1 MFWHQYMTNIQDPN
15 SQSYSYKKL
24 YANSLNSEI
33 TFIIPVY
40 NNMPDSNPMPQDIKV
55 QGISI
60 NQDTFVVNINET
72 GDAILK
78 ITPADATNKDVV
90 WWVSN
95 PEVVRV
101 WNGHFRGLK
110 EGIVTLTATTVDG
123 GYSASCKVIVRNPN
137 KNYVQSIQMEKEQY
151 VSYVDEAFDIAYTCY
166 PLDSANTDLY
176 WITDNPEVIRVFG
189 NRYRGLKEGTAK
201 LIAVTDDG
209 KVRAESKVI
218 IRDKNKLYV
227 DKINLDK
234 ESYIIGIDQALDIG
248 FTYTPTNATNAEFYW
263 TSSND
268 EVLRVWGN
276 RIRGLKEG
284 TAEVIATTLDGTV
297 ETRATVVVRNSN
309 QSYVKEIKT
318 EKEEYT
324 AKVDEAIDIPFTY
337 TPTDAA
343 NAEFYWTSSDDEI
356 LRVWGNRFRT
366 LKQGTAE
373 VIVRTLDG
381 TFEKRIKV
389 TVKET
394 TNEPTVSYVKEIK
407 TEKEEYTAKVDEA
420 VDISYTY
427 APTDA
432 VNAEFYWTSSD
443 DEILRVWGN
452 RFRALKPGIAEV
464 IVKTLDG
471 TIEKRIKVT
480 VKEITNEPTIS
491 YVKEIKT
498 EKEEYTAKVDE
509 AIDIPFTYTPT
520 DAVNA
525 EFYWTSSDNEILR
538 VWGNRFRAL
547 KPGIA
552 EVIVRTLDSTIEKRI
567 KVVVKEENVV
577 LYPE

>member
-1 MFWHQYMTNIQDPN
+1 MTNIQDPN

-432 VNAEFYWTSSD
+432 VNAEFYWTSSN
-443 DEILRVWGN
+443 DEIIRVWGN

>member
-1 MFWHQYMTNIQDPN
+1 MTNIQDPN

-464 IVKTLDG
+464 IVITLDG

>member
-1 MFWHQYMTNIQDPN
+1 MTNIQDPN

-520 DAVNA
+520 DAANA
-525 EFYWTSSDNEILR
+525 EFYWTSSDDEILR

>member
-1 MFWHQYMTNIQDPN
+1 MTNIQDPN

-464 IVKTLDG
+464 IV
-471 TIEKRIKVT
+471 
-480 VKEITNEPTIS
+480 
-491 YVKEIKT
+491 
-498 EKEEYTAKVDE
+498 
-509 AIDIPFTYTPT
+509 
-520 DAVNA
+520 
-525 EFYWTSSDNEILR
+525 
-538 VWGNRFRAL
+538 
-547 KPGIA
+547 
-552 EVIVRTLDSTIEKRI
+552 RTLDSTIEKRI

>member
-318 EKEEYT
+318 
-324 AKVDEAIDIPFTY
+324 
-337 TPTDAA
+337 
-343 NAEFYWTSSDDEI
+343 
-356 LRVWGNRFRT
+356 
-366 LKQGTAE
+366 
-373 VIVRTLDG
+373 
-381 TFEKRIKV
+381 
-389 TVKET
+389 
-394 TNEPTVSYVKEIK
+394 
-407 TEKEEYTAKVDEA
+407 
-420 VDISYTY
+420 
-427 APTDA
+427 
-432 VNAEFYWTSSD
+432 
-443 DEILRVWGN
+443 
-452 RFRALKPGIAEV
+452 
-464 IVKTLDG
+464 
-471 TIEKRIKVT
+471 
-480 VKEITNEPTIS
+480 
-491 YVKEIKT
+491 
-498 EKEEYTAKVDE
+498 
-509 AIDIPFTYTPT
+509 
-520 DAVNA
+520 
-525 EFYWTSSDNEILR
+525 
-538 VWGNRFRAL
+538 
-547 KPGIA
+547 
-552 EVIVRTLDSTIEKRI
+552 
-567 KVVVKEENVV
+567 
-577 LYPE
+577 

>member
-1 MFWHQYMTNIQDPN
+1 MTNIQDPN

-452 RFRALKPGIAEV
+452 RFRALKPGTAEV
-464 IVKTLDG
+464 IVRTIDG
-471 TIEKRIKVT
+471 TVEKRIKVT
-480 VKEITNEPTIS
+480 VKNNGNIQCVTKIN
-491 YVKEIKT
+491 T

-525 EFYWTSSDNEILR
+525 EFYWISSDSEILR

-547 KPGIA
+547 KPGTA
-552 EVIVRTLDSTIEKRI
+552 EVIVRTIDGTVEKRI
-567 KVVVKEENVV
+567 KVTVE
-577 LYPE
+577 

>member
-1 MFWHQYMTNIQDPN
+1 MTNIQDPN

-407 TEKEEYTAKVDEA
+407 TEKEEYTAKIDEA

>member
-1 MFWHQYMTNIQDPN
+1 MTNIQDPN

>member
-1 MFWHQYMTNIQDPN
+1 MTNIQDPN

-234 ESYIIGIDQALDIG
+234 ESYIIGIDQALDIE

>member
-1 MFWHQYMTNIQDPN
+1 MTNIQDPN

-324 AKVDEAIDIPFTY
+324 AKVDEAVDISYTY
-337 TPTDAA
+337 APTDAA